1 MVMNNLDE
9 QIERLKQCQVLSEN
23 EVKELC
29 EKAKEILA
37 NESDVLEVEAPV
49 TVCIKKI
56 AAKTCTFQTLHRG
69 LSPHAPPT
77 VLLPHFLSS
86 CIFFSALR
94 LWGIFMD
101 SIMIY

>member
-49 TVCIKKI
+49 TVCIKKKI

-77 VLLPHFLSS
+77 VLFLITSPLLFSS
-86 CIFFSALR
+86 LLSDCGGYSWTVL
-94 LWGIFMD
+94 
-101 SIMIY
+101 

>member
-1 MVMNNLDE
+1 MNNLDE

-49 TVCIKKI
+49 TVCINKKNSSQDMHI
-56 AAKTCTFQTLHRG
+56 SNSTSRS
-69 LSPHAPPT
+69 LSSRSSHHPSSLISFPLLFFSLLSDCGGYSWT
-77 VLLPHFLSS
+77 VL
-86 CIFFSALR
+86 
-94 LWGIFMD
+94 
-101 SIMIY
+101 